1 MSNITGEEKRNL
13 VIIGSGPAGLTSG
26 IYAARAD
33 LHPLLYEG
41 LISGGQLIN
50 ATLIENYPGFPDGI
64 QGMELMEK
72 IKKQAIKFGA
82 DLRFSSIEKV
92 DFLQYPFLLWDDND
106 IAISALSVIIA
117 TGSSPRLL
125 GLPSEK
131 EYLGYGVSTCA
142 TCDGYFYKGKVVAV
156 VGGGDTA
163 AIEAIYLANLASKV
177 YIIHRRDQLRA
188 CTCNQ
193 KRFLIHQIL
202 RLSGIVWWRK

>member
-1 MSNITGEEKRNL
+1 M
-13 VIIGSGPAGLTSG
+13 
-26 IYAARAD
+26 
-33 LHPLLYEG
+33 
-41 LISGGQLIN
+41 
-50 ATLIENYPGFPDGI
+50 
-64 QGMELMEK
+64 
-72 IKKQAIKFGA
+72 
-82 DLRFSSIEKV
+82 
-92 DFLQYPFLLWDDND
+92 QYPFLLWDDND

>member
-92 DFLQYPFLLWDDND
+92 DFCNILFF
-106 IAISALSVIIA
+106 
-117 TGSSPRLL
+117 
-125 GLPSEK
+125 
-131 EYLGYGVSTCA
+131 YGMTM
-142 TCDGYFYKGKVVAV
+142 
-156 VGGGDTA
+156 
-163 AIEAIYLANLASKV
+163 I
-177 YIIHRRDQLRA
+177 
-188 CTCNQ
+188 
-193 KRFLIHQIL
+193 
-202 RLSGIVWWRK
+202 